1 MYDCRLS
8 HLKSEN
14 LAIIPSSVFP
24 KGHLNPTG
32 HYWDLFWEADFALGL
47 RNTAVILKTVYRD
60 KTIWVSGV
68 WKHELDISDVFMK
81 WIYKIYLS
89 CPFGCQ

>member
-14 LAIIPSSVFP
+14 LAIIASSVFP

-32 HYWDLFWEADFALGL
+32 HYWGLFWEADFALGL

-60 KTIWVSGV
+60 KTIWVSDV
-68 WKHELDISDVFMK
+68 WEHESDISGVFMK
-81 WIYKIYLS
+81 QIYKICLS
-89 CPFGCQ
+89 SSFDCQ